1 VIQDNYYT
9 HHYFYF
15 ELDHAQT
22 RALIA
27 LFKSVGVKQVQ
38 AVPSKRSLDVPL
50 QSTRRMT
57 SVIANQEKGTANSKD
72 INSFRVLSSSLPSTK
87 RMASVTPNQKKGT
100 AKSKDINP
108 FSVLSSSAGT
118 VLDDWV
124 DSDADSGSA
133 SATSDSNTGEKA
145 SGELVSDWEDL
156 DDNVLQQQFGLSSD
170 PDDVSQHSSY
180 KTVAEGM
187 ELMQCNQLVVNS
199 VNGGTHTSDED
210 MLVNSHDGIGNE
222 VQNEPDDVGVQL
234 ERSSILKK
242 LKELFDLRQQAALS
256 SQDFAYSSPDAH
268 VPQETLV
275 NANLSGQ
282 GEHVPEEA
290 QVTANLSGQGEYVPV
305 PEETQINAN
314 FSSQDEHVP
323 VETCVN
329 ASLPSQDEYVAEET
343 QVNTNL
349 PRQEEYV
356 PEETHV
362 KGSLSKD
369 QYVDE
374 ETQVNVGLPR
384 QDHCVPEEAQTIA
397 SLAPGHCITEET
409 QANPSLSSNPVC
421 ATVEDNTSFEQHGG
435 KAEVPMLF
443 TFVCILLFFIILL
456 QFITWCLITCI
467 LLSHYSFHSLVQLLR
482 IITVL
487 AKKAAALEKNQVPH
501 LFSNTRVVNVDCC
514 LHYFMGC

>member
-1 VIQDNYYT
+1 LPLLEGQYKKVIQDNYYT

-27 LFKSVGVKQVQ
+27 LFKSVGVKQVP
-38 AVPSKRSLDVPL
+38 AVPSKRSLDIPL

-57 SVIANQEKGTANSKD
+57 SVIPNQGKGTANSKD
-72 INSFRVLSSSLPSTK
+72 INSFAVLSSSLPSTK
-87 RMASVTPNQKKGT
+87 RMASVTANQKKST

-156 DDNVLQQQFGLSSD
+156 DDNDLQHQFGLSSS

-187 ELMQCNQLVVNS
+187 ELMQCNQLVVNP
-199 VNGGTHTSDED
+199 VNGGSHTSDED
-210 MLVNSHDGIGNE
+210 MRVNSHGGIGHE

-256 SQDFAYSSPDAH
+256 SQDSAYSSQDAH
-268 VPQETLV
+268 VPQETHV
-275 NANLSGQ
+275 NANFSGQ
-282 GEHVPEEA
+282 GEYVPEET
-290 QVTANLSGQGEYVPV
+290 QVSANLSGQGEYV

-314 FSSQDEHVP
+314 FSSQDEYVP
-323 VETCVN
+323 V
-329 ASLPSQDEYVAEET
+329 
-343 QVNTNL
+343 
-349 PRQEEYV
+349 
-356 PEETHV
+356 ETHV

-369 QYVDE
+369 QYVAE
-374 ETQVNVGLPR
+374 EAQLNVGHPS
-384 QDHCVPEEAQTIA
+384 QDHCVPEEALTIA
-397 SLAPGHCITEET
+397 SLTPGHCVPDEA
-409 QANPSLSSNPVC
+409 QANLIRSNNPVC
-421 ATVEDNTSFEQHGG
+421 ATVEDNTSFEQHDR

-443 TFVCILLFFIILL
+443 ISVCILLLLIILS
-456 QFITWCLITCI
+456 QFIT
-467 LLSHYSFHSLVQLLR
+467 
-482 IITVL
+482 
-487 AKKAAALEKNQVPH
+487 
-501 LFSNTRVVNVDCC
+501 
-514 LHYFMGC
+514 

>member
-1 VIQDNYYT
+1 LPLLEGQYKKVIQDNYYT

-27 LFKSVGVKQVQ
+27 LFKSVGVKQVP
-38 AVPSKRSLDVPL
+38 AVPSKRSLDIPL

-57 SVIANQEKGTANSKD
+57 SVIPNQGKGTANSKD
-72 INSFRVLSSSLPSTK
+72 INSFAVLSSSLPSTK
-87 RMASVTPNQKKGT
+87 RMASVTPNQKKST

-156 DDNVLQQQFGLSSD
+156 DDNDLQHQFGLSSS

-187 ELMQCNQLVVNS
+187 ELMQCNQLVVNP
-199 VNGGTHTSDED
+199 VNGGSHTSDED
-210 MLVNSHDGIGNE
+210 MRVNSHGGIGHE

-256 SQDFAYSSPDAH
+256 SQDSAYSSQDAH
-268 VPQETLV
+268 VPQETHV
-275 NANLSGQ
+275 NANFSGQ
-282 GEHVPEEA
+282 GEYVPEET
-290 QVTANLSGQGEYVPV
+290 QVSANLSGQGEYV

-314 FSSQDEHVP
+314 FSSQDEYVP
-323 VETCVN
+323 VETRVN

-349 PRQEEYV
+349 PSQDEYV

-369 QYVDE
+369 QYVAE
-374 ETQVNVGLPR
+374 EAQLNVGHPS
-384 QDHCVPEEAQTIA
+384 QDHCVPEEALTIA
-397 SLAPGHCITEET
+397 SVTPGHCVPDEA
-409 QANPSLSSNPVC
+409 QANLILSNNPVC
-421 ATVEDNTSFEQHGG
+421 ATVEDNTSFEQHDR

-443 TFVCILLFFIILL
+443 ISVCILLLFIILS
-456 QFITWCLITCI
+456 QFIT
-467 LLSHYSFHSLVQLLR
+467 
-482 IITVL
+482 
-487 AKKAAALEKNQVPH
+487 
-501 LFSNTRVVNVDCC
+501 
-514 LHYFMGC
+514 

>member
-1 VIQDNYYT
+1 LPLLEGQYKKVIQDNYYT

-27 LFKSVGVKQVQ
+27 LFKSVGVKQVP
-38 AVPSKRSLDVPL
+38 AVPSKRSLDISL

-57 SVIANQEKGTANSKD
+57 SVIPNQGKGTANSKD
-72 INSFRVLSSSLPSTK
+72 INSFAVLSSSLPSTK
-87 RMASVTPNQKKGT
+87 RMASVTPNQKKST

-156 DDNVLQQQFGLSSD
+156 DDNDLQHQFGLSSS

-187 ELMQCNQLVVNS
+187 ELMQCNQLVVNP
-199 VNGGTHTSDED
+199 VNGGSHTSDED
-210 MLVNSHDGIGNE
+210 MRVNSHGGIGHE

-256 SQDFAYSSPDAH
+256 SQDSAYSSQDAH
-268 VPQETLV
+268 VPQETHV
-275 NANLSGQ
+275 NANFSGQ
-282 GEHVPEEA
+282 GEYVPEET
-290 QVTANLSGQGEYVPV
+290 QVSANLSGQGEYV

-314 FSSQDEHVP
+314 FSSQDEYVP
-323 VETCVN
+323 VETRVN

-349 PRQEEYV
+349 PSQDEYV

-369 QYVDE
+369 QYVAE
-374 ETQVNVGLPR
+374 EAQLNVGHPS
-384 QDHCVPEEAQTIA
+384 QDHCVPEEALTIA
-397 SLAPGHCITEET
+397 SLTPCHCVLDEA
-409 QANPSLSSNPVC
+409 QANLILSNNPVC
-421 ATVEDNTSFEQHGG
+421 ATVEDNTSFEQHDR

-443 TFVCILLFFIILL
+443 ISVCILLLFIILS
-456 QFITWCLITCI
+456 QFIT
-467 LLSHYSFHSLVQLLR
+467 
-482 IITVL
+482 
-487 AKKAAALEKNQVPH
+487 
-501 LFSNTRVVNVDCC
+501 
-514 LHYFMGC
+514 